1 MKRIANFLITVLA
14 LVLTAWLVPGIEIV
28 SLTAGILAALILG
41 IVNTFIKPILT
52 LFTLPLTVLTFGL
65 FLLVIN
71 GMMLSITASLV
82 SGFQVA
88 GFWAAVFGSLV
99 LSIVNGLMS
108 DMIED

>member
-52 LFTLPLTVLTFGL
+52 FR
-65 FLLVIN
+65 
-71 GMMLSITASLV
+71 
-82 SGFQVA
+82 Q
-88 GFWAAVFGSLV
+88 
-99 LSIVNGLMS
+99 
-108 DMIED
+108 